1 MSLALLF
8 PGQGTQH
15 PAMLPWLD
23 AASAAQD
30 TLAQLAAQIGPAW
43 RQQLSNPTLASNNAC
58 NNATAQSLLTATSIA
73 AWQCLAPL
81 LPAPTVVAGYSVG
94 ELPAFC
100 VAGVYNPATALQ
112 LARVRAAA
120 MSASVAGLATGMLA
134 VQGLTTPVVA
144 AVCHEHGLALAI
156 QMAADRVVLGGPDV
170 ALQAAAASLVA
181 RGAHCTRLA
190 VGLASHTP
198 WMAAAARQFAD
209 HLRGVA
215 FAAPRCTLVCNLGGS
230 ALNQPADLQHALA
243 AQIDHPIR
251 WQACLDTVAERGAR
265 CVLEVGPGTTLSRL
279 WAERGGPVPARSI
292 DEFRSPEAVARWVR
306 ATLAR

>member
-23 AASAAQD
+23 EQPAAQA
-30 TLAQLAAQIGPAW
+30 TLARLASEIGPGW
-43 RQQLSNPTLASNNAC
+43 RQGLADPDWARD
-58 NNATAQSLLTATSIA
+58 NATAQSLLTATSVA
-73 AWQCLAPL
+73 AWLCLAPL
-81 LPAPTVVAGYSVG
+81 LPAPAVVAGYSVG

-100 VAGVYNPATALQ
+100 AAGVYSPTAALQ

-120 MSASVAGLATGMLA
+120 MSASVAGLRTGLLA
-134 VQGLTTPVVA
+134 VQGLTAATVA
-144 AVCHEHGLALAI
+144 AACREHGLALAI
-156 QMAADRVVLGGPDV
+156 QMAADRVVLGGPDA
-170 ALQAAAASLVA
+170 ALQAAEAAL
-181 RGAHCTRLA
+181 GAAGAQTTRLA

-198 WMAAAARQFAD
+198 WMAAAAQRFAD
-209 HLRGVA
+209 HLQQVD

-230 ALNQPADLQHALA
+230 AVRRPADLQHALA
-243 AQIDHPIR
+243 AQIDHTVR
-251 WQACLDTVAERGAR
+251 WQACQDAVAERGVR

-292 DEFRSPEAVARWVR
+292 DEFRSPEAVARWVQ